1 MLVIGLGNP
10 DRGDDAAGILVA
22 RGLAAYGVKAVE
34 SPGGMLDLLEIWAN
48 NDKVVAV
55 DAVYSNAAPG
65 TIYVWDAQAA
75 PLPCHVFRSSTHSFG
90 LADAIELARALD
102 RLPNSLTVFGIEAAQ
117 FAVGTPPSSP
127 VLLAV
132 SSLIEQ
138 IASRAKNFSS

>member
-34 SPGGMLDLLEIWAN
+34 SPGGTLDLLEIWAN

-65 TIYVWDAQAA
+65 TIYVWDTLAA
-75 PLPCHVFRSSTHSFG
+75 RLPYHAFRSSTHAFG

-102 RLPNSLTVFGIEAAQ
+102 RLPKSVTIYGIEAAQ
-117 FAVGTPPSSP
+117 FFPGTPPSSP

-132 SSLIEQ
+132 NSVIEQ